1 MNDNQRVFRVQKDRN
16 FTVVKNHFIDD
27 PRLSMKATAILL
39 LVLRYPDNW
48 RMSVKTM
55 AKFKSD
61 KDSSIAS
68 GFKELVTFGYAEFR
82 KGKDPVTGRFNSG
95 WYFFEESQKPEV
107 QYEVKPTENKRI
119 EKRRELFLKEV
130 EESNRKENKVLDL
143 QQSEKPQLE
152 NQVVVNSTL
161 PSTKEQKP
169 SIQVFSSQIQNTTR
183 EYDQLSQ
190 TRIEEQR
197 ELLEELEIKF
207 KREKNQALGS
217 PQAEKPL
224 LDFPLLENPILEN
237 RPLSNT
243 IYQGLSK
250 QVLFK
255 QILNT
260 SREYGPP
267 AKTHI
272 EEQKQSSEKVNP
284 HFHFPDSWLIKFQ
297 EYYFKE
303 HGSEMGQ
310 PDSELKALNKLYELS
325 NGDWS
330 VIESKIQTLIQLR
343 KQDSQ
348 FWYEQSLSPESITKF
363 WSRLFVRK
371 IKPTDKNRMRNE
383 HQNKSIGAEK
393 RTEPKYNE
401 SSKLT
406 PDKPIEIKDL
416 DPYKCFLGWGKT
428 KLLKSQLEYYEQ
440 NSDPLK
446 YEGTKKIL
454 FEKFVNEV
462 YPGLVSDSE
471 VKKTSIENRK
481 GSAA

>member
-1 MNDNQRVFRVQKDRN
+1 MNDTPRVFRVQKDRN
-16 FTVVKNHFIDD
+16 FTIVKNNFIDD
-27 PRLSMKATAILL
+27 ARLSMKATAILL
-39 LVLRYPDNW
+39 LALRYPDHW

-55 AKFKSD
+55 SKFKSD

-107 QYEVKPTENKRI
+107 QYKVKPTENKRI
-119 EKRRELFLKEV
+119 ENQRELFLKEV
-130 EESNRKENKVLDL
+130 KESNRKGNKVLDL
-143 QQSEKPQLE
+143 EQPETPQLE
-152 NQVVVNSTL
+152 NQVVVNSIL

-169 SIQVFSSQIQNTTR
+169 SRQVFSSQIQSTTR
-183 EYDQLSQ
+183 EYDQPPQ
-190 TRIEEQR
+190 ARIEEQK

-207 KREKNQALGS
+207 KREKNQVLGS
-217 PQAEKPL
+217 PQAEKPQ
-224 LDFPLLENPILEN
+224 LDFQGGENQ
-237 RPLSNT
+237 PLSNT

-267 AKTHI
+267 AKTHL
-272 EEQKQSSEKVNP
+272 EEQKQNLNKPKPLSR
-284 HFHFPDSWLIKFQ
+284 FQFPDSWLTKFQ
-297 EYYFKE
+297 DYYFKE

-310 PDSELKALNKLYELS
+310 PDSELKALNSLYEIS
-325 NGDWS
+325 KGDWNL
-330 VIESKIQTLIQLR
+330 IESKIQTLIQLR

-363 WSRLFVRK
+363 WSRLFERK
-371 IKPTDKNRMRNE
+371 VKPTEKNTKRNE
-383 HQNKSIGAEK
+383 PQNKSI
-393 RTEPKYNE
+393 RTESKYNE
-401 SSKLT
+401 SKT
-406 PDKPIEIKDL
+406 IQKTPIEEINNL
-416 DPYKCFLGWGKT
+416 DPYKCFLGWGKS

-440 NSDPLK
+440 NSDPFK

-462 YPGLVSDSE
+462 YPVLVSNSE
-471 VKKTSIENRK
+471 VKKTTIENRK

>member
-1 MNDNQRVFRVQKDRN
+1 MNDNQRVFRVPKDRN
-16 FTVVKNHFIDD
+16 FTIVKNHFIDD

-55 AKFKSD
+55 SKFKSD
-61 KDSSIAS
+61 KDSSISS

-95 WYFFEESQKPEV
+95 WYFFEESQKPEIPF
-107 QYEVKPTENKRI
+107 EVKPTENKRI
-119 EKRRELFLKEV
+119 EKQSELFLKEV
-130 EESNRKENKVLDL
+130 KESNRKENKVLDL
-143 QQSEKPQLE
+143 EQPQLE
-152 NQVVVNSTL
+152 NRVVVNSTL

-183 EYDQLSQ
+183 EYDQPSQ
-190 TRIEEQR
+190 ARIEEQK

-325 NGDWS
+325 NGDWN
-330 VIESKIQTLIQLR
+330 VIESKIEVLIQLR

-363 WSRLFVRK
+363 WSRLFERK
-371 IKPTDKNRMRNE
+371 VKPTEKNTKRNE
-383 HQNKSIGAEK
+383 HQNKSL
-393 RTEPKYNE
+393 RTESKYNE
-401 SSKLT
+401 SKSI

-416 DPYKCFLGWGKT
+416 DPYKCFLGWGKS

-440 NSDPLK
+440 NSDPFK

-454 FEKFVNEV
+454 YEKFVNEV

>member
-16 FTVVKNHFIDD
+16 FTIVKNHFIDD

-48 RMSVKTM
+48 RMSVKTLS
-55 AKFKSD
+55 KFKSD
-61 KDSSIAS
+61 RESSISS

-107 QYEVKPTENKRI
+107 QYKIKTTQNKRI
-119 EKRRELFLKEV
+119 ENQSELFLKEV
-130 EESNRKENKVLDL
+130 KESNRKENKVLDL
-143 QQSEKPQLE
+143 EQRERPQLE

-169 SIQVFSSQIQNTTR
+169 SIQVFSSQIHNTTR
-183 EYDQLSQ
+183 EYNQPSQ
-190 TRIEEQR
+190 TRLEEQK

-207 KREKNQALGS
+207 KREKNQALDS
-217 PQAEKPL
+217 PQVEKPQ
-224 LDFPLLENPILEN
+224 LDFQGGEN

-255 QILNT
+255 QIQNT

-267 AKTHI
+267 AKTHL
-272 EEQKQSSEKVNP
+272 EKQKQSSEKVNP
-284 HFHFPDSWLIKFQ
+284 HFHFPDSWLMKFQ

-325 NGDWS
+325 KGDWK
-330 VIESKIQTLIQLR
+330 VIESKIQVLIQLR

-363 WSRLFVRK
+363 WSRLFERK
-371 IKPTDKNRMRNE
+371 VKPTDKNRMRNE
-383 HQNKSIGAEK
+383 QQNKPIG
-393 RTEPKYNE
+393 TESKYNE
-401 SSKLT
+401 SKSI